1 MQNKFFTYSII
12 FLLIVPI
19 FGFNFFIS
27 LMGNILLL
35 LFLIPLLIILLTFL
49 GFQTLKSKIKN
60 CQNCGIIITDD
71 STLCPNCGLEI
82 SINQNLYDNVNNDL
96 SKDVIEIEAE
106 EIN

>member
-1 MQNKFFTYSII
+1 MQNKLVTYSII

-35 LFLIPLLIILLTFL
+35 LFLIPLLIIIITFL

-60 CQNCGIIITDD
+60 CQNCGIIIVDD
-71 STLCPNCGLEI
+71 NEICSNCGFEV
-82 SINQNLYDNVNNDL
+82 SKNQNLYDNINDDL